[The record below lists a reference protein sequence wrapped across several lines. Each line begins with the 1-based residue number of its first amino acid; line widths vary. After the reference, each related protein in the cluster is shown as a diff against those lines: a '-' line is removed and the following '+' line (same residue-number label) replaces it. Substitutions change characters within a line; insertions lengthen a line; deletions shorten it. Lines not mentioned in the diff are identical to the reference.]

1 MAASGY
7 RWDYTLKQNTSP
19 PKRPKCP
26 FIPSQNP
33 PPVWRAVDRQAVLGS
48 VTPPI
53 AECGEAT
60 RGDAERGMTGVDV
73 KRRKAGAL
81 LL

>member
-19 PKRPKCP
+19 PMRPKCP

-48 VTPPI
+48 VS
-53 AECGEAT
+53 
-60 RGDAERGMTGVDV
+60 
-73 KRRKAGAL
+73 RRHQLAL
-81 LL
+81 CAHIRSTAYYVLSTQ